1 VHDPSA
7 AVQNTL
13 GELWA
18 LLNFLLPKVFDSADT
33 FDEWFAAPFQVSARS
48 RSRRHI
54 EPASSDVTSM
64 HSTA

>member
-1 VHDPSA
+1 MSSG

-33 FDEWFAAPFQVSARS
+33 FDEWFAAPFQVGCTVAETCCVS
-48 RSRRHI
+48 
-54 EPASSDVTSM
+54 V
-64 HSTA
+64 